1 MKESKDKGEK
11 KNMKKTAIK
20 LGLASAAFGVGFGS
34 ALENTNTWAVAVT
47 VGFYQGLKYNGNF
60 KNGLAAGA
68 VTLVTL
74 ATIDGIRTVILNRD
88 MLAKAMNK

>member
-1 MKESKDKGEK
+1 M
-11 KNMKKTAIK
+11 NKTTEGI
-20 LGLASAAFGVGFGS
+20 GLASAAFGVGFGS

-74 ATIDGIRTVILNRD
+74 ATIDGIRTVILNKA
-88 MLAKAMNK
+88 LIAKGIKK